1 MKRGASISEIL
12 KPLRGG
18 GVTTQCFLSDFVQ
31 VADIL
36 EWIVNQ
42 VGECTVIQSSFSVS
56 DEFLR
61 RLFFIR
67 KKGKILNYQ
76 MILDHKA
83 TNKTIKLW
91 PFMIQVV
98 DDCLLADNHSKVMI
112 VSPVDKDIP
121 GVVVISSQNL
131 TRGNRFESSL
141 ISTDP
146 FVFNS
151 IFADVSDMA
160 KNHSVPLHDLFAGI
174 IDSD

>member
-1 MKRGASISEIL
+1 MQRRASINEIL

-18 GVTTQCFLSDFVQ
+18 VFTSQCFLSDFVQ

-36 EWIVNQ
+36 DWIVSQ
-42 VGECTVIQSSFSVS
+42 VGKCEVIQTSFSVS

-67 KKGKILNYQ
+67 KKGNICKYQ

-91 PFMIQVV
+91 PFVSQVV
-98 DDCLLADNHSKVMI
+98 DECLLADNHSKVMI
-112 VSPVDKDIP
+112 VLPIDKSP

-131 TRGNRFESSL
+131 TRGNRFESTL
-141 ISTDP
+141 ISEDP
-146 FVFNS
+146 SVFNA
-151 IFADVSDMA
+151 ILEDVQDMA
-160 KNHSVPLHDLFAGI
+160 KNHSVPLNELFSGLL
-174 IDSD
+174 D

>member
-1 MKRGASISEIL
+1 MKRGASITEIL
-12 KPLRGG
+12 KPLGS
-18 GVTTQCFLSDFVQ
+18 VPSQCFLSDFVQ

-36 EWIVNQ
+36 DWIVAQ
-42 VGECTVIQSSFSVS
+42 VGKCEVIQSSFSVS

-67 KKGKILNYQ
+67 KKGNIRKYQ

-91 PFMIQVV
+91 QFVTQVV
-98 DDCLLADNHSKVMI
+98 DECLLADNHSKVMI
-112 VSPVDKDIP
+112 VIPDNYKIP

-141 ISTDP
+141 VSQDP
-146 FVFNS
+146 TVFKA
-151 IFADVSDMA
+151 ILADVRDMA
-160 KNHSVPLHDLFAGI
+160 INHSVPLHELFSGLI
-174 IDSD
+174 ESD